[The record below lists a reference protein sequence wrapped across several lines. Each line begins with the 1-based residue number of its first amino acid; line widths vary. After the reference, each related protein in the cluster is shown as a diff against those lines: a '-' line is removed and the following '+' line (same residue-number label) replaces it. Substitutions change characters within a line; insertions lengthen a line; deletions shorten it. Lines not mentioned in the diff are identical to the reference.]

1 MFWHGRVCSHNQ
13 AADAMAAPAWND
25 ATRRREVF
33 DAAQRG
39 DLVAV
44 TAALNAGF
52 PATAKDNW
60 GNTLLRYAVYCNELR
75 SLVPRMVAERWNPN
89 AENCNGVT
97 PVHFACG
104 VGALESLQALVAA
117 GGLLTSC
124 DNSGWTPVF
133 VAFRHACV
141 LEWLATRPE
150 IDWFHLEEDKR
161 TALDIA
167 KLNSVSSRCES
178 ILVGAMAAQRPRWYV
193 RWRRWS
199 PLRAAFVGAAV
210 MTGRK

>member
-1 MFWHGRVCSHNQ
+1 MKNSGLPCNMFWYGRVCLHNQ
-13 AADAMAAPAWND
+13 AADAMGAPAWND

-39 DLVAV
+39 NLVAV

-60 GNTLLRYAVYCNELR
+60 GNTLLRYAVYCSEL
-75 SLVPRMVAERWNPN
+75 RWNPN

-124 DNSGWTPVF
+124 ANSGWTPVF
-133 VAFRHACV
+133 VAFRHPCV
-141 LEWLATRPE
+141 LEWLVTRPE
-150 IDWFHLEEDKR
+150 IDWFVFDEDKR

-178 ILVGAMAAQRPRWYV
+178 ILVGAMAAQRPQWYV

-199 PLRAAFVGAAV
+199 PLRAAFVGTAV
-210 MTGRK
+210 IAGLK